1 MTATDKTN
9 ILIVDDRPENLV
21 ALDAVLDRPDRDIVR
36 ASSGQQA
43 LALML
48 DHEFAVVLL
57 DVQMPEMNGFEAA
70 GLMRGNRRTRG
81 VPIIFVTAINKD
93 QAFVFRGYEAG
104 AVDYLSKPLDP
115 VILESK
121 VQVFCDLYRQRRVIE
136 RQVEE
141 RPPPDQRRPR
151 PTRSAPARNSRNGA
165 DSCNSVWTKSRRS
178 GGCSRCARGAG
189 RSGTT
194 KDSGSRSKP
203 TSARAWM
210 RI

>member
-21 ALDAVLDRPDRDIVR
+21 ALDAVLDRPDRNIVR

-141 RPPPDQRRPR
+141 LEERGRLLQQRLDEIETLRGLLPMCAWCR
-151 PTRSAPARNSRNGA
+151 KVRNDEGFWESLEA
-165 DSCNSVWTKSRRS
+165 YV
-178 GGCSRCARGAG
+178 
-189 RSGTT
+189 
-194 KDSGSRSKP
+194 
-203 TSARAWM
+203 SARMDADLTHG
-210 RI
+210 ICPDCLPKLAD